1 MNFTESLDDCQDL
14 FSPRGGLSSVVKD
27 FEYRESQMKMAQ
39 SVSEA
44 LDQRSTLLVEA
55 ATGTGK
61 TWAYLIPAILSGKK
75 VVISTG
81 TKTLQDQIFLKD
93 LPFLS
98 QNIGCHFT
106 YSMMK
111 GKSNYLC
118 LHRFEESLRQPS
130 FEGIEAENDFE
141 KVRSWATR
149 TETGDRAEISPLQD
163 NAAIWQSV
171 SVKGDACLGG
181 QCPAYDRCY
190 LTRMKQ
196 DAAAANIVIVNHH
209 LFFAD
214 LALKDISYGQIL
226 PHYDAVIF
234 DEAHLLE
241 ETATQYFGTS
251 VSTHRLEDF
260 ARDAEREFR
269 LFKGDH
275 RLCLEQIKRTLS
287 DSNHFFH
294 HFRKGEDR
302 YRLTLQDFSE
312 EAISSGKQLHQSFTL
327 LSRTINNLPS
337 KSEGITHLLERIESL
352 SNDLR
357 IFTTAGEKD
366 KKSESAKSGEENNLV
381 FWGQQRKRGIF
392 LHASPLD
399 VSAIL
404 QERLFEKEIP
414 IILTS
419 ATLSAMNHFKFI
431 KEQIGIKNAEEVR
444 LTTPFDYETQA
455 LLYLPTH
462 LPNPSNP
469 TFSDALSEEI
479 MKILEASQ
487 GRAFLLFTSWKNL
500 EAVYQNISGR
510 LPYLCLKQGDQ
521 PKQYLIEAFRKE
533 LSSVLFGTS
542 SFWQGVDVDGETLSC
557 VIIDKLPFS
566 SPADPLIT
574 ARIESLARQ
583 GKNPFM
589 TFQVPSAVLS
599 LRQGIGRL
607 IRRKDDRGLIAILDH
622 RITKKKYGECF
633 LSSLPPAPR
642 TASLEEVKSFFT
654 ELQGG
659 P

>member
-1 MNFTESLDDCQDL
+1 MNFNKSMEDIQKL
-14 FSPRGGLSSVVKD
+14 FSPRGGLSSVIKG

-44 LDQRSTLLVEA
+44 LDQHSTLLVEA

-93 LPFLS
+93 LPFLTKHIS
-98 QNIGCHFT
+98 CQFT

-141 KVRSWATR
+141 MVRAWATR
-149 TETGDRAEISPLQD
+149 TETGDRAEISALQD
-163 NAAIWQSV
+163 NAAIWQAV

-196 DAAAANIVIVNHH
+196 DAAAADIVIVNHH

-251 VSTHRLEDF
+251 VSSHRLEDF
-260 ARDAEREFR
+260 ARDAQREFR

-275 RLCLEQIKRTLS
+275 QLCLEQILRILS
-287 DSNHFFH
+287 DSMHFFN
-294 HFRKGEDR
+294 HFRKGEER
-302 YRLTLQDFSE
+302 YRLTLQDFTE
-312 EAISSGKQLHQSFTL
+312 EAVSSGKKLCQSFAL
-327 LSRTINNLPS
+327 LGRTINGLPS
-337 KSEGITHLLERIESL
+337 RSEGIAHLLERIESL
-352 SNDLR
+352 CNDLE
-357 IFTTAGEKD
+357 IFTSAGEGETESIITASGGD
-366 KKSESAKSGEENNLV
+366 KNLV
-381 FWGQQRKRGIF
+381 YWAQQRRRGVF

-399 VSAIL
+399 VSDLL
-404 QERLFEKEIP
+404 QERLFEQEIP

-419 ATLSAMNHFKFI
+419 ATLSAMNHFEFI
-431 KEQIGIKNAEEVR
+431 RERIGIKNAEEVR
-444 LTTPFDYETQA
+444 LDTPFDYEKQT

-462 LPNPSNP
+462 LPYPSHP
-469 TFSDALSEEI
+469 AFSDAISEEI
-479 MKILEASQ
+479 IKILEASK
-487 GRAFLLFTSWKNL
+487 GRAFLLFTSWRNL
-500 EAVYQNISGR
+500 ETVYHNIAGR

-521 PKQYLIEAFRKE
+521 PKQYLIDAFRKDIP
-533 LSSVLFGTS
+533 SVLFGTT
-542 SFWQGVDVDGETLSC
+542 SFWQGVDVEGETLSC

-574 ARIESLARQ
+574 ARIEALARQ

-622 RITKKKYGECF
+622 RITKKKYGKCF

-642 TASLEEVKSFFT
+642 TDSLGEVKSFFET
-654 ELQGG
+654 L
-659 P
+659 